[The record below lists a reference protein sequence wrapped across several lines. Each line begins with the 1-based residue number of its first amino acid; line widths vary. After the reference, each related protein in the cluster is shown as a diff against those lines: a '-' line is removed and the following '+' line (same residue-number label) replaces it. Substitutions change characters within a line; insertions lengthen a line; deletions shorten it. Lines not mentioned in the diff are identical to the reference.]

1 MSQEENAT
9 NKHVDEI
16 TLLMYVERQL
26 DRARAQEVSLHTQ
39 TCTRCMTLL
48 RALDRESRLLTRAM
62 LEQDEPLPA
71 RLSEFHERVKRSM
84 QWIWGAVLGL
94 AVLGVYALYTGY
106 IEPWEQQLEQA
117 GFGGTNLLNLLIFQ
131 GAFWKGW
138 QSMFSLFE
146 VFALMGMA
154 GFGIFAFRKYLRRGS
169 ALAVMFASLSLLMVT
184 ATPAAATEFRKG
196 DTVEVKKDETVKSD
210 VYLTG
215 THMKIEV
222 TVDGDVYAF
231 GQQLDVSGHVTGD
244 VICFAQSV
252 RISGQ
257 VDGNVRS
264 FANNIT
270 ITGAVDHSV
279 TAFNEILTLDANGKI
294 GHSLTVFSSSLS
306 LDGKVGRDVLTFF
319 NDATVGGTIGGSLKA
334 RGNSLTLNAGAQIDG
349 KASFEGEKPASVS
362 SDAKLAS
369 PIEFKLR
376 EHRHDSNRGSAY
388 YIWQTIWV
396 AAFIIFGMVL
406 IGILPLFSREAI
418 ANAENLGASI
428 GLGVLV
434 GFAVPIA
441 AVIACVTVIGLF
453 VGVSAF
459 FLWYTALYFAQVIV
473 ATLVGEWL
481 LGKTHETW
489 PLIGRMVIGLVLLRG
504 CMTIPYLGVWLKIA
518 IIIWGIG
525 AISLAIYRRL
535 QPVVAPNIPSM
546 PMGPVGTPLPPQTTV
561 GGI

>member
-1 MSQEENAT
+1 VSQAENT
-9 NKHVDEI
+9 TTKHVDEI

-26 DRARAQEVSLHTQ
+26 DRERAQEVSLHTQ

-84 QWIWGAVLGL
+84 QWIWGAVFGL

-146 VFALMGMA
+146 VFALMGIA

-169 ALAVMFASLSLLMVT
+169 ALAVMFATMSLLMV
-184 ATPAAATEFRKG
+184 AAVPASAAECRKG
-196 DTVEVKKDETVKSD
+196 DTVEVKKDETIKSD
-210 VYLTG
+210 LFITG
-215 THMKIEV
+215 KHMKVEG

-231 GQQLDVSGHVTGD
+231 GQQLDVPGRVTGD
-244 VICFAQSV
+244 VICFAQSA

-257 VDGNVRS
+257 VDGNIRS

-270 ITGAVDHSV
+270 ITGTVDRSV
-279 TAFNEILTLDANGKI
+279 TAFNEILTLDPNGKI

-319 NDATVGGTIGGSLKA
+319 NDATVAGTIGGSLKA
-334 RGNSLTLNAGAQIDG
+334 KGNSLTISSGAQIDG
-349 KASFEGEKPASVS
+349 KSSFEGEKPATIST
-362 SDAKLAS
+362 DAKLAS
-369 PIEFKLR
+369 PLEFKLR
-376 EHRHDSNRGSAY
+376 EHKHDTNRGSSY
-388 YIWQTIWV
+388 YVWQTIWA
-396 AAFIIFGMVL
+396 AAFILFGMVL
-406 IGILPLFSREAI
+406 FGILPLFSREAI
-418 ANAENLGASI
+418 TNAENLGASF

-441 AVIACVTVIGLF
+441 AIIACVTVIGLF
-453 VGVSAF
+453 VGLSAF
-459 FLWYTALYFAQVIV
+459 FLWYAALYFAQVIV
-473 ATLVGEWL
+473 GTLVGQWIF
-481 LGKTHETW
+481 GKTRETW
-489 PLIGRMVIGLVLLRG
+489 PLIGRMVFGLVILRG

-546 PMGPVGTPLPPQTTV
+546 PLGPIGTPLPPQTTV